1 MPVADATRSQLRNEA
16 KRRAREAAARRRAE
30 AAARRRAEEAR
41 RREARRRARQARLAA
56 QQANETRATPGGP
69 TRAGRVREAR
79 EAAGSGVQRSGR
91 AGHPRGPRRSRAR
104 TTTGAEAYPALDALF
119 STRAGR
125 GDLLTPEQ
133 FENWRVEQG
142 NFTTRRGKRG
152 ARAPSYADYLSFVER
167 RRGLRGRPELRERVA
182 RGEFASP
189 VRAARQEEEFPA
201 GLYGRLPTS
210 TADALARNARNA
222 VEPDDD
228 GFLDEI
234 RDAFGEVWG
243 AVRPGGKLDDT
254 LGAGGRL
261 DRALGM
267 GSAAGKVQEFS
278 GWLDSQGDR
287 FEDWLRSYLGDRKI
301 SVSTAPGLVVDDVDA
316 ASIAAVPVKIPTQ
329 IASSLA
335 YTPAFAAFA
344 VSDPKGTAEG
354 IARYASQ
361 IWDDPSGFLL
371 ERPGDA
377 LMLLLGGKGLVS
389 GRLPRVV
396 SAAARGDVRAA
407 ARAAVAPAP
416 STGALT
422 RGTPLARV
430 SPERLV
436 PGGRERRIVRERELV
451 ARIESAEPE
460 VLVKLA
466 NQLVIPKL
474 PHVSK
479 RQALVAQ
486 SEAIRAVLE
495 QTSPRMRAAFFLDSR
510 TFTRPAA
517 RYRLNKLV
525 TGNQIVETLGLVER
539 GPDGVLRISD
549 RFPALQ
555 ALTERVGR
563 SSVRQE
569 GKKIEL
575 GMLNPETAAE
585 RAWAPWR
592 IMQGAEYFDSK
603 MARKDA
609 QTFNPLLKELESRQK
624 ALIRER
630 DRLRDRPTEWQRT
643 ADVRHRR
650 ALKEYERANK
660 ALEELGPRVERA
672 HELHD
677 QLVREQ
683 AVLDELIA
691 NSESTPVAAGTTTR
705 TTVRPQG
712 PTSEFLPNMTFQGG
726 RVGPEIHAAIR
737 QQQALVRKLSDE
749 YARAARAFTPFH
761 EARAARYEALKTLAW
776 TQDQVE
782 AASRARAMVALEAD
796 RDLARLGETL
806 EGVRAER
813 EASAAARGIQGAQ
826 ETPPGQPVYT
836 PYKVDDLI
844 IRPALPQKI
853 RDRLGIPQ
861 KPGRYEFTGRSM
873 RSGRVGNVVRLTAR
887 EELATLRYQ
896 GRLDAWKDAVKSS
909 ITGKELLDRIKNGE
923 SLSDYAAVRVKAGK
937 STLATRQLTD
947 LFHTIPIDSARNF
960 LDITSGHLGEVV
972 ESIRL
977 IVRDADKSGQVRFFK
992 PGEVGLRPLEMSR
1005 PGTIRATAQFVNQMA
1020 KTSVLFLAG
1029 PAYALP
1035 NLIGQ
1040 WGFSGI
1046 HKGVQQPFTD
1056 FWDAPRIM
1064 GKVAPETRARARVA
1078 SGTGM
1083 TRIIQPGM
1091 GPISILRNLN
1101 HRLGDFYS
1109 RFLDD
1114 FWREGAFYYEAKQRG
1129 YRTPEDI
1136 TRLVN
1141 TGTKRGTREHADLLE
1156 INRAV
1161 DDHFGAFDRMTDFE
1175 KNYMQEAVFFWPW
1188 IRASAVLAGKVIS
1201 NHPVKAALLQI
1212 GGSYS
1217 YEQARQDFISMFTE
1231 HGVDR
1236 KTAEGM
1242 TDDLMRLMPGIFM
1255 IGDQAINPMAVAL
1268 YSSPL
1273 EIGRVLGP
1281 ATKGDWDGFLSNLV
1295 DQGTPF
1301 VSLAGALIEGV
1312 FNPRA
1317 DPTGQRVLES
1327 IQGYFRDATLLR
1339 RLFGDQGKWFTF
1351 TEAQAYM
1358 QRFGGSF
1365 MPRGINIEG
1374 LEASTKRRLQE
1385 EAGPAPPKPHVY
1397 ETLSDRAL
1405 NSDRF
1410 PDEMKQNIATWRDG
1424 QDLIRYGKV
1433 TLARQLGLMQ
1443 TNDSETPSV
1452 SRLTRRQEYAIKIG
1466 VLNRIRPGYLPGN
1479 WRDVYHDVWETHSTD
1494 AIERLIRAINTGLSF
1509 ADVYGASISSRMDEV
1524 LNAATK

>member
-79 EAAGSGVQRSGR
+79 EAAGSGVQRAGR

-104 TTTGAEAYPALDALF
+104 ATTGSEAYPALDALF

-329 IASSLA
+329 IASALA

-354 IARYASQ
+354 IAQYASQ

-371 ERPGDA
+371 DRPGDA

-517 RYRLNKLV
+517 RYQLNKLV
-525 TGNQIVETLGLVER
+525 TGNQIVEALGLVER

-549 RFPALQ
+549 KFPALQ
-555 ALTERVGR
+555 ALTERVRR

-575 GMLNPETAAE
+575 GMLNPETAAV
-585 RAWAPWR
+585 RRDTPAR
-592 IMQGAEYFDSK
+592 IMGLPDE
-603 MARKDA
+603 
-609 QTFNPLLKELESRQK
+609 
-624 ALIRER
+624 
-630 DRLRDRPTEWQRT
+630 
-643 ADVRHRR
+643 ADV
-650 ALKEYERANK
+650 
-660 ALEELGPRVERA
+660 
-672 HELHD
+672 
-677 QLVREQ
+677 
-683 AVLDELIA
+683 
-691 NSESTPVAAGTTTR
+691 
-705 TTVRPQG
+705 G
-712 PTSEFLPNMTFQGG
+712 PT
-726 RVGPEIHAAIR
+726 
-737 QQQALVRKLSDE
+737 
-749 YARAARAFTPFH
+749 
-761 EARAARYEALKTLAW
+761 
-776 TQDQVE
+776 
-782 AASRARAMVALEAD
+782 
-796 RDLARLGETL
+796 
-806 EGVRAER
+806 
-813 EASAAARGIQGAQ
+813 
-826 ETPPGQPVYT
+826 VYT

-861 KPGRYEFTGRSM
+861 KPGRHEFTGRSM

-909 ITGKELLDRIKNGE
+909 ITGKELLNRIKNGE

-937 STLATRQLTD
+937 STLATSELLTN
-947 LFHTIPIDSARNF
+947 LFGKIPIDSARNF
-960 LDITSGHLGEVV
+960 LDITSGPLGDAAEA
-972 ESIRL
+972 IRL

-1114 FWREGAFYYEAKQRG
+1114 FWREGAFVYEAKQRG
-1129 YRTPEDI
+1129 YTTPEDI

-1141 TGTKRGTREHADLLE
+1141 TGTKRGTREHTDLLE

-1301 VSLAGALIEGV
+1301 VSIAGALIEGV

-1317 DPTGQRVLES
+1317 DPTAQRVLES
-1327 IQGYFRDATLLR
+1327 IQGYSRDATLLR

-1410 PDEMKQNIATWRDG
+1410 PDEMKQNIERWRDG

-1443 TNDSETPSV
+1443 TNDPETPSV

-1479 WRDVYHDVWETHSTD
+1479 WRDVYHDVWETHNTD